1 MFEGLSEE
9 ERRELI
15 KEFEQATS
23 HLEAPFPARITGVI
37 MCKSCIHRV
46 FREMRMDD
54 CDILGEVP
62 RDYLFAKEYICPHY
76 ERNPDSPE
84 YDVMQVKKQ

>member
-1 MFEGLSEE
+1 
-9 ERRELI
+9 
-15 KEFEQATS
+15 
-23 HLEAPFPARITGVI
+23 
-37 MCKSCIHRV
+37 
-46 FREMRMDD
+46 MDD